1 MKNTCVSK
9 AALASVLLFSAM
21 ALRPAAAQVLD
32 LVKFTLPFN
41 AVIAGNSL
49 PAGAY
54 TVKLLDPGSGN
65 PVLMFTSAAG
75 SIEVLA
81 SPITSNTTSARTELT
96 FDEQGSQ
103 RGIRKLWLQ
112 GQSVGYEF
120 PSSR

>member
-1 MKNTCVSK
+1 MKNTRVSK

-21 ALRPAAAQVLD
+21 TFRPAAAQVIN

-49 PAGAY
+49 AAGAY
-54 TVKLLDPGSGN
+54 TVKLLDAGSGN
-65 PVLMFTSAAG
+65 SVLMFTSAAG

-81 SPITSNTTSARTELT
+81 SPITSNATSARTELIV
-96 FDEQGSQ
+96 DEQGSQ
-103 RGIRKLWLQ
+103 RGIRKIWLQ

-120 PSSR
+120 PAAR